1 MTLLGKGLYFYDAND
16 SSKPYLMIFPEDA
29 LGESS
34 IHILDKLKF
43 FKNQAGS
50 NSFKIGD
57 EDAYVLL
64 TDNGDISTKNGNVI
78 LGSENAKTSFS
89 VYDNNA
95 NFWGNL
101 NVSGNVYADN
111 ISSDRRI
118 KENIKDSTENAID
131 LIKKIQHK
139 EFDKKD
145 DGKHYKI
152 GYIAQ
157 EMEKID
163 SNFVIKRPE
172 DKERKVE
179 ERYYINELPI
189 LATLTKAIQEQQQQI
204 EQLQNKV
211 NEMEMKLNEI
221 NKLD

>member
-1 MTLLGKGLYFYDAND
+1 
-16 SSKPYLMIFPEDA
+16 MIFPEDA
-29 LGESS
+29 LGEAS

-50 NSFKIGD
+50 NSFKLGD
-57 EDAYVLL
+57 EDAYALL
-64 TDNGDISTKNGNVI
+64 TDSGDIITKNGNVI

-101 NVSGNVYADN
+101 NISGNVYADN
-111 ISSDRRI
+111 ISSDRRM

-139 EFDKKD
+139 EFDKKN

-172 DKERKVE
+172 DKNRKVE
-179 ERYYINELPI
+179 GRYYINELPLI
-189 LATLTKAIQEQQQQI
+189 ATLTKAIQEQQQQI
-204 EQLQNKV
+204 EQLQNKIK
-211 NEMEMKLNEI
+211 EMEEKLNEI
-221 NKLD
+221 N

>member
-16 SSKPYLMIFPEDA
+16 SSKLYLMIFPEDA
-29 LGESS
+29 SGEAS

-50 NSFKIGD
+50 NSFKLGD

-64 TDNGDISTKNGNVI
+64 TDSGDITTKNGNVI
-78 LGSENAKTSFS
+78 LGSENAETSFS

-172 DKERKVE
+172 DKNRKVE
-179 ERYYINELPI
+179 ERYYINELPLI
-189 LATLTKAIQEQQQQI
+189 ATLTKAIQEQQQQI
-204 EQLQNKV
+204 EQLQNKIK
-211 NEMEMKLNEI
+211 EMEEKLNEI
-221 NKLD
+221 N

>member
-29 LGESS
+29 SGEAS

-50 NSFKIGD
+50 NSFKLGD

-64 TDNGDISTKNGNVI
+64 TDSGDITTKNGNVI
-78 LGSENAKTSFS
+78 LGSENAETSFS

-172 DKERKVE
+172 DKNRKVE
-179 ERYYINELPI
+179 ERYYINELPLI
-189 LATLTKAIQEQQQQI
+189 ATLTKAIQEQQQQI
-204 EQLQNKV
+204 EQLQNKIK
-211 NEMEMKLNEI
+211 EMEEKLNEI
-221 NKLD
+221 N